1 MDELSKTAQLLLD
14 CLKKNPDCPRRSTV
28 CSLDPSDWNQL
39 LDLAAIQRV
48 RPLLHHRLK
57 AKHLDHLVPEA
68 AKTAL
73 QNAYRETTLRN
84 LHSYGEL
91 HHLGVTLDRA
101 NIPLLVLKGMFLA
114 EAAYGNIGLREMED
128 IDLLVH
134 PQHLPRIVEQ
144 LSTFGYDPA
153 TPIYNIDPV
162 LNTQHHLPRFTKA
175 YTAGFEIHWNLTQ
188 PDEIYTID
196 PAELWRRA
204 VPVRLKGLDFLTLC
218 PEDMLLHLCW
228 HTSYQHQFAFGLRP
242 SCDIA
247 ELLASCNG
255 DLAWASVLD
264 RAERWGWRRGVYL
277 ALRLAEELV
286 DADISDEVMKN
297 LRPTDLDEGI
307 VTVARS
313 QVFTDPRFANTVSR
327 RFAQLIG
334 ANGLW
339 GRVKIF
345 GKRVFLTRSRM
356 ASMYPAAPDSLKIYC
371 YYAVRVFDLLRR
383 YGRNMCKV
391 LDSDSGIIE
400 LAKRKRTIARFLL
413 EG

>member
-14 CLKKNPDCPRRSTV
+14 CLKKNPDCPRRSTL

-68 AKTAL
+68 VRTAL

-84 LHSYGEL
+84 LRSYGEL
-91 HHLGVTLDRA
+91 HHLFATLDRE

-114 EAAYGNIGLREMED
+114 EAVYGHIGLREMND

-134 PQHLPRIVEQ
+134 QQHLPRIVEQ
-144 LSTFGYDPA
+144 LSTCGYDPA
-153 TPIYNIDPV
+153 TPIYNINAT
-162 LNTQHHLPRFTKA
+162 LNTQWHLPTFTKA
-175 YTAGFEIHWNLTQ
+175 HTASFEIHWNLTP

-204 VPVRLKGLDFLTLC
+204 VPLRLKGLDLLALC
-218 PEDMLLHLCW
+218 PEDVLLHLCL

-247 ELLASCNG
+247 ELLTSCNG
-255 DLAWASVLD
+255 EIAWASVLD

-297 LRPTDLDEGI
+297 LRPTDFDEGI
-307 VTVARS
+307 VTVAIS
-313 QVFTDPRFANTVSR
+313 QVFADPGFSKTVSTP
-327 RFAQLIG
+327 FAQLIG
-334 ANGLW
+334 AKGLW

-345 GKRVFLTRSRM
+345 GKRVFLTRSFM
-356 ASMYPAAPDSLKIYC
+356 AYKYSAAPDSLKIYC
-371 YYAVRVFDLLRR
+371 YYAVRVFDLLRSH
-383 YGRNMCKV
+383 GRNMCKV
-391 LDSDSGIIE
+391 LDGDSGIIE
-400 LAKRKRTIARFLL
+400 LAERKRIIHQFLL